1 MRFTISL
8 KKNYQFL
15 RVYKRGISYAGKYLV
30 LYCLKNNCECVRLGI
45 TTSKKVGN
53 SVVRNRIRRLLKE
66 NYRQFEEKIS
76 VGFDIVFVV
85 RANDNVPTYYEI
97 KREMKYLLKRLKLM
111 NDKN

>member
-15 RVYKRGISYAGKYLV
+15 KVYKRGISYAGKYLV
-30 LYCLKNNCECVRLGI
+30 VYCLKNNCDNIRLGI

-66 NYRQFEEKIS
+66 NYRHIEEKIL
-76 VGFDIVFVV
+76 VGYDIVFVV
-85 RANDNVPTYYEI
+85 RANDNVPSYYEV
-97 KREMKYLLKRLKLM
+97 KREMKYLLRKLRLM
-111 NDKN
+111 NE

>member
-15 RVYKRGISYAGKYLV
+15 RVYKRGISHAGKYLV
-30 LYCLKNNCECVRLGI
+30 VYCLKNNCNCVRLGI

-66 NYRQFEEKIS
+66 NYRQIEEKVL
-76 VGFDIVFVV
+76 VGYDIVFVV
-85 RANDNVPTYYEI
+85 RANDNVPSYYEI
-97 KREMKYLLKRLKLM
+97 KREMKYLLKKIKLISE
-111 NDKN
+111 